1 MILIFLALLA
11 FGFAH
16 SWLAGAGIKQTIRQR
31 IGDRAYEGFYRMG
44 YNLFAILTL
53 APVFALV
60 VIQPGGIVWHVEG
73 VPALILLVIQ
83 VLGAIGMTISVLQ
96 IDGMRFIG
104 LSQIRAYFSA
114 APLPLPEEP
123 LQLKGV
129 YALVRHPLYLFS
141 LLMIWPFPTMT
152 EALFA
157 FNLASTLYF
166 VVGSL
171 LEERRLVTAYGDTY
185 RRYQQQVAWLI
196 PIPRIRL

>member
-11 FGFAH
+11 FGFVH

-31 IGDRAYEGFYRMG
+31 VGDRAYEGFYRMG
-44 YNLFAILTL
+44 YNLLAIVTL

-60 VIQPGGIVWHVEG
+60 VLQSGGVVWHVEG
-73 VPALILLVIQ
+73 VPALLLLAIQ
-83 VLGAIGMTISVLQ
+83 GIGALGMIASVLQ

-104 LSQIRAYFSA
+104 LSQIRAYLNGS
-114 APLPLPEEP
+114 PLPLPEEP

-141 LLMIWPFPTMT
+141 LMMMWPFATMT
-152 EALFA
+152 ESLLA

-166 VVGSL
+166 IFGSM
-171 LEERRLVTAYGDTY
+171 LEERRLLEAYGDTY
-185 RRYQQQVAWLI
+185 RTYQQRVSWLI